1 MNFDTEEELS
11 IKRIKLLAALV
22 VALCFFATETWAQSP
37 AKGSAPKDPS
47 AYVLPDATAKKW
59 TGDLDGMIKR
69 RLIRVLVTY
78 SKTHYFVDRGTQRG
92 LNYDSFRLFED
103 DLNKKLKSKHIR
115 VHVVFVP
122 VSRDDIIP
130 ALLEGRGD
138 IAAANLTITPER
150 LKQVDFSDPFKANVS
165 EIVVTGPGAGPI
177 ASVEDL
183 SGKEVYVRK
192 TSSFYDSLQ
201 KLNADLTKAGK
212 TPVRV
217 RLASENLETE
227 DILEMTNAGLIKITI
242 ADSHIAEFWKKVLP
256 KIVVY
261 PEAAI
266 RIGSDIAFM
275 IRKDSPLLKQ
285 EINGAIALY
294 PQGSAV
300 RNQILQKYLKSTKF
314 VKNATSREEIVKFE
328 RTVEFFRKYG
338 HNYGMDYLL
347 MMAQGYQESRLD
359 QNAKSPVGAL
369 GVMQVMPATGKDMNV
384 GDINQIEPNIHAGV
398 KYIRFMVNQ
407 FYENEPM
414 DKLNK
419 GLFAF
424 AAYNA
429 GPGRVS
435 QLRREAAKRGLNPN
449 VWFNNVEVVAAE
461 KIGRETVTYVSNIYK
476 YYIAYSLVTEEQEE
490 RKKAREELQKQ
501 PGSSK

>member
-1 MNFDTEEELS
+1 M
-11 IKRIKLLAALV
+11 KRIKLLALLAV
-22 VALCFFATETWAQSP
+22 VFSFFAAEVWGQSP
-37 AKGSAPKDPS
+37 SKESEPKPLSGSG
-47 AYVLPDATAKKW
+47 LRDATAVKW

-69 RLIRVLVTY
+69 RQIRVLVTY
-78 SKTHYFVDRGTQRG
+78 SKTHFFVDRGTQRG
-92 LNYDSFRLFED
+92 LTYDTFRLFED
-103 DLNKKLKSKHIR
+103 DLNKKLKSKNIR
-115 VHVVFVP
+115 LHVVFVP

-138 IAAANLTITPER
+138 VAAANLTITPDR
-150 LKQVDFSDPFKANVS
+150 LKQVDFCDPTHKNIS
-165 EIVVTGPGAGPI
+165 EIVVTGPGAEPI
-177 ASVEDL
+177 ATVEDL

-192 TSSFYDSLQ
+192 TSSFYESLQ
-201 KLNADLTKAGK
+201 KLNADLQKAGK
-212 TPVRV
+212 APVKV

-227 DILEMTNAGLIKITI
+227 DILEMVNAGLIKITI
-242 ADSHIAEFWKKVLP
+242 ADSHIAEFWAKVLP
-256 KIVVY
+256 KIVLH

-266 RIGSDIAFM
+266 RTGAEIAPM

-285 EINGAIALY
+285 ELNALVARY
-294 PQGSAV
+294 SEGSAA
-300 RNQILQKYLKSTKF
+300 RNQLLQKYLKNTKF
-314 VKNATSREEIVKFE
+314 VKNATSNEEIAKFQ

-338 HNYGMDYLL
+338 DKFDMDYLL
-347 MMAQGYQESRLD
+347 LMAQGYQESRLD

-384 GDINQIEPNIHAGV
+384 GDITQIEPNIHAGV
-398 KYIRFMVNQ
+398 KYIRFMVDQ

-429 GPGRVS
+429 GPGRIS
-435 QLRREAAKRGLNPN
+435 QLRGLAAKRGLNPN
-449 VWFNNVEVVAAE
+449 VWFNNVEVIASE

-476 YYIAYSLVTEEQEE
+476 YYVAYKLITEEQEE
-490 RKKAREELQKQ
+490 RRKAREEMHKQ
-501 PGSSK
+501 SGSSK

>member
-1 MNFDTEEELS
+1 M
-11 IKRIKLLAALV
+11 KLITFLTALV
-22 VALCFFATETWAQSP
+22 AALCFFAVEAWAQAP
-37 AKGSAPKDPS
+37 AKKSSTKEKS
-47 AYVLPDATAKKW
+47 AYELPDTTAVKW

-78 SKTHYFVDRGTQRG
+78 NKTHYFVDRGTQRG
-92 LNYDSFRLFED
+92 LTYDAFRIFED

-122 VSRDDIIP
+122 VSREDLMP

-150 LKQVDFSDPFKANVS
+150 LNQADFSNPVNTDVS
-165 EIVVTGPGAGPI
+165 EVVITGPGASPV
-177 ASVEDL
+177 ASVADL

-192 TSSFYDSLQ
+192 TSSFFDSLQ
-201 KLNADLTKAGK
+201 KLDGDLTKAGK
-212 TPVRV
+212 APVKV
-217 RLASENLETE
+217 RFASENLETE
-227 DILEMTNAGLIKITI
+227 DILEMTNAGLIKVTI

-256 KIVVY
+256 KITLH

-266 RIGSDIAFM
+266 RTGASTGFM
-275 IRKDSPLLKQ
+275 IRKNSPLLK
-285 EINGAIALY
+285 EELNALLARY
-294 PQGSAV
+294 PQGSAT
-300 RNQILQKYLKSTKF
+300 RNQLFQKYLKNTKF
-314 VKNATSREEIVKFE
+314 VKEATSKEEIAKFE
-328 RTVEFFRKYG
+328 RTVEFFRTYGDKYD
-338 HNYGMDYLL
+338 MDYLL

-407 FYENEPM
+407 FFENEPM
-414 DKLNK
+414 DRLNK

-435 QLRREAAKRGLNPN
+435 QLRREAQKRGLNPN
-449 VWFNNVEVVAAE
+449 VWFNNVEVIAAE

-476 YYIAYSLVTEEQEE
+476 YYIAYNLVTEQQEE
-490 RKKAREELQKQ
+490 RKKALEELQKK
-501 PGSSK
+501 PDSK

>member
-1 MNFDTEEELS
+1 MKPIHLVTA
-11 IKRIKLLAALV
+11 LAG
-22 VALCFFATETWAQSP
+22 ALCFFAAETWAQSP
-37 AKGSAPKDPS
+37 AKKSAPKDQS
-47 AYVLPDATAKKW
+47 AYASPDATAKKW
-59 TGDLDGMIKR
+59 TGDFDGMVKR
-69 RLIRVLVTY
+69 RHIRVLVTY

-92 LNYDSFRLFED
+92 LTYDAFRQWED
-103 DLNKKLKSKHIR
+103 DLNKKLKRKSIR

-122 VSRDDIIP
+122 MSRDDIIP

-150 LKQVDFSDPFKANVS
+150 LKQVDFCDPTSKNVS
-165 EIVVTGPGAGPI
+165 EVVVAGPGTDPI

-192 TSSFYDSLQ
+192 TSSFYESLQ
-201 KLNADLTKAGK
+201 KLNADFAKAGK
-212 TPVRV
+212 KPVKV

-227 DILEMTNAGLIKITI
+227 DILEMVNAGLIKVTI

-256 KIVVY
+256 NIVLH

-266 RIGSDIAFM
+266 RTGAEIAPM

-285 EINGAIALY
+285 ELNVLVARY
-294 PQGSAV
+294 SEGSAA
-300 RNQILQKYLKSTKF
+300 RNQLLQKYLKNTKF
-314 VKNATSREEIVKFE
+314 VKNATSKEEIAKFE
-328 RTVEFFRKYG
+328 RIVESFRMYGDKYD
-338 HNYGMDYLL
+338 MDYLL
-347 MMAQGYQESRLD
+347 IMAQGYQESRLD

-384 GDINQIEPNIHAGV
+384 GDITQIDSNIHAGV
-398 KYIRFMVNQ
+398 KYIRFMVDQ
-407 FYENEPM
+407 FFENEPM
-414 DKLNK
+414 NKLNK

-429 GPGRVS
+429 GPGRIS

-449 VWFNNVEVVAAE
+449 VWFNNVEVIAAE

-490 RKKAREELQKQ
+490 RKKAREEMRKQ